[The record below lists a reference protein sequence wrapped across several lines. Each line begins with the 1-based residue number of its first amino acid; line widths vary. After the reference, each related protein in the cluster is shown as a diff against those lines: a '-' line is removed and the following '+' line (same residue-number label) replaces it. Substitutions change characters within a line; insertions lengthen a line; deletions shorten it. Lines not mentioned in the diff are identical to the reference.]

1 MASHPAV
8 FWLFV
13 FDAKIS
19 VVFCGKT
26 VMRRYLS
33 ARMVIQI
40 YLTEISNASQ
50 AECSALL
57 LLSHLFGSECNC
69 CPQWVKSYS
78 CV

>member
-1 MASHPAV
+1 MVSRSAV
-8 FWLFV
+8 FCLFV

-50 AECSALL
+50 AECSAVL
-57 LLSHLFGSECNC
+57 LLSHLFGSEWNC
-69 CPQWVKSYS
+69 PELVKSDSS